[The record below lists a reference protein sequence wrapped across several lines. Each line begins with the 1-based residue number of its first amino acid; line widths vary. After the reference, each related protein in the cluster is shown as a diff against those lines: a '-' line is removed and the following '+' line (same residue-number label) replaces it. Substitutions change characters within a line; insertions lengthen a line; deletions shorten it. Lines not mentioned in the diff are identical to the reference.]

1 MTLAAT
7 SAFAPTF
14 THTAASPDFT
24 LTFSAGTSPVTG
36 TLTTG
41 DYRMWLAAS
50 TGCYL
55 RKVAAAVKAAIL
67 AARGGTISVTATLSA
82 DGIAT
87 FTFANDI
94 PSTIT
99 FAAPMWRILGFS
111 SAAPTITAGV
121 ITGARPVMYLALLS
135 AVKYGPLQPR
145 QAGGT
150 EETTGGRVYAI
161 AASLTSYRR
170 KHSVSMQPTTT
181 AQRTAQGAEA
191 TAMLPANAYLGALGS
206 TSTAR
211 EWSVLDVLYAS
222 RNALCGIA
230 VDNWP
235 TLRTSTS
242 YDLFLGYVAGDS
254 LLSPEITAQDE
265 TWDAWCDW
273 TLTIVLPTT
282 SQTTTRA

>member
-14 THTAASPDFT
+14 AHTSAAPDFT
-24 LTFSAGTSPVTG
+24 FTFASGVSPVTG
-36 TLTTG
+36 SLTSG
-41 DYRMWLAAS
+41 SYRMWLAAS

-55 RKVAAAVKAAIL
+55 RKTAEAMKGAINGARAA
-67 AARGGTISVTATLSA
+67 GGGVTATLSA
-82 DGIAT
+82 DGILT
-87 FTFANDI
+87 LTFAVDI
-94 PSTIT
+94 PATVTI
-99 FAAPMWRILGFS
+99 AAPMWRILGFA
-111 SAAPTITAGV
+111 SASPTITAGV
-121 ITGARPVMYLALLS
+121 ITGVRPVWYLALLS
-135 AVKYGPLQPR
+135 AVKHGPLQPR

-161 AASLTSYRR
+161 AASLTSWRR
-170 KHSVSMQPTTT
+170 KHAVSMQPTTST
-181 AQRTAQGAEA
+181 QRTAQGAEA

-230 VDNWP
+230 IDNWP
-235 TLRTSTS
+235 TVRTSTS
-242 YDLFLGYVAGDS
+242 DDLFLGYVAGDS

-273 TLTIVLPTT
+273 ALTIVLPTT

>member
-1 MTLAAT
+1 MTLSAT

-14 THTAASPDFT
+14 AHTAASPDFT
-24 LTFSAGTSPVTG
+24 LTFAAGTSPVTG
-36 TLTTG
+36 TLLSG

-55 RKVAAAVKAAIL
+55 RKIAAAMKAAINS
-67 AARGGTISVTATLSA
+67 ARASGCGVTATLSA
-82 DGIAT
+82 EGVVS
-87 FTFANDI
+87 FTFAVDI
-94 PSTIT
+94 PATIT
-99 FAAPMWRILGFS
+99 LAAPMWRILGFA
-111 SAAPTITAGV
+111 SASPTITAGV
-121 ITGARPVMYLALLS
+121 ITGTRPVMYLALLS
-135 AVKYGPLQPR
+135 AVKHGPLQPR

-161 AASLTSYRR
+161 AATLTSWRR
-170 KHSVSMQPTTT
+170 KHNVSMQPTTT
-181 AQRTAQGAEA
+181 TQRATQGAEA

-206 TSTAR
+206 TATAR

-242 YDLFLGYVAGDS
+242 DDLFLGYVAGDS
-254 LLSPEITAQDE
+254 LLSTEITAHDE